1 MNLVNKDQLD
11 ILATLRESVNEDKA
25 VLESEVSRL
34 HDQIKDLSD
43 KNKMQL
49 EQING
54 LLLEKVNMQSE
65 GLDQRDRMLQRE
77 RDIGYAT
84 FQYFRDMK
92 LILTQI
98 LLYRELRASLSGKDI
113 PEDVRNRMLKMHEE
127 HVLLQEQY
135 KTVQEKLNKARQVTP
150 LLNCYETLLTFFL
163 VHQTTRQVV
172 QGRAGEERNLPRRI
186 RRERG
191 WLQGQDLG
199 GGLCS
204 FAGKSH
210 SPSCRGFENVIDED
224 LSESLSI

>member
-1 MNLVNKDQLD
+1 MTLVNRDQLD
-11 ILATLRESVNEDKA
+11 ILKTLRESVNEDKA
-25 VLESEVSRL
+25 ELEAEVDRL
-34 HDQIKDLSD
+34 RTQIKELAD

-150 LLNCYETLLTFFL
+150 LLNCCETLLTFFL

-172 QGRAGEERNLPRRI
+172 QGRACQEHK
-186 RRERG
+186 
-191 WLQGQDLG
+191 LG
-199 GGLCS
+199 PGR
-204 FAGKSH
+204 K
-210 SPSCRGFENVIDED
+210 
-224 LSESLSI
+224 LSAVL